1 MSLTS
6 AQIRTLALELA
17 TSPAWT
23 LLVRP
28 EIDRQIKSY
37 EEAILNSTTLTDREL
52 ADTRTKYHAL
62 QRLLKDLHTTVSGS
76 LTGMNAEEQMVFT
89 PAMHTQ
95 LTSVFALHPA
105 SASGP
110 SSSPP
115 PRPPVVFPPTHT
127 FNPFSSPPPPEP
139 AAPAQTT
146 SPTS

>member
-1 MSLTS
+1 MLTS
-6 AQIRTLALELA
+6 AQIRTFALELA
-17 TSPAWT
+17 NSPAWT

-37 EEAILNSTTLTDREL
+37 EDAILNSTDLTDRDL

-76 LTGMNAEEQMVFT
+76 LTGMSAEDQMVLT
-89 PAMHTQ
+89 PAMHEQ
-95 LTSVFALHPA
+95 LSSVFSLHPA
-105 SASGP
+105 ASGT
-110 SSSPP
+110 SSSPA

-139 AAPAQTT
+139 AELT
-146 SPTS
+146 SPAS